1 MQTEQC
7 RYLADYN
14 EWINVQLYAV
24 CAEIPDAERK
34 TQRGAF
40 FGSVHG
46 TLNHI
51 LLADRVWLG
60 RFQDSPY
67 PATRLDGILYED
79 FDELRSARTREDAR
93 ISAWAANLDSVALTA
108 PLIYTGIVDPSRR
121 TCALWAAVIHFFN
134 HQTHHRGQLT
144 TLLAQM
150 NVDYGVTDMIGMP
163 GLVTALDD
171 E

>member
-7 RYLADYN
+7 RYLAAYN

-40 FGSVHG
+40 FGSIHD

-60 RFQDSPY
+60 RFQGTPDPV
-67 PATRLDGILYED
+67 TRLDATLYAD
-79 FDELRSARTREDAR
+79 FDDLHTARTREDAR
-93 ISAWAANLDSVALTA
+93 ISAWAATLDSSALSA
-108 PLIYTGIVDPSRR
+108 PLVYTGIVDPSRR
-121 TCALWAAVIHFFN
+121 RCALWAAVIHFFN

-150 NVDYGVTDMIGMP
+150 NIDYGVTDMIGMP
-163 GLVTALDD
+163 GLVTVLDNN
-171 E
+171 